1 MPNMNAIINAHN
13 RKILS
18 SKPNEDER
26 LCNCR
31 DPEQCPVNGECL
43 ATGSLYEANICVN
56 IPQYEVKK
64 YKGIA
69 ETAIKQR
76 IKNHEKSFI
85 HCKYRSDSALSIEYW
100 NIKNKGGIPEV
111 KWKILRKCQGY
122 NPQSKRCVLCLS
134 EKLEIL
140 ENLGTNQL
148 NKRNEIVSK
157 CRHQSKYAL
166 SHIDSK
172 D

>member
-13 RKILS
+13 RKILN
-18 SKPNEDER
+18 PNANENEN

-31 DPEQCPVNGECL
+31 NPEECPVNGECL
-43 ATGSLYEANICVN
+43 ATGSLYEAKLAAN
-56 IPQYEVKK
+56 IPGYVEKN

-69 ETAIKQR
+69 DTALKQR
-76 IKNHEKSFI
+76 IKNHQKSFNKI
-85 HCKYRSDSALSIEYW
+85 EYKSDTALSLEYW
-100 NIKNKGGIPEV
+100 NIKDKGGIPEV
-111 KWKILRKCQGY
+111 KWKILRKCFSY

-140 ENLGTNQL
+140 ENLGAHQL

-157 CRHQSKYAL
+157 CRHQTKYGL